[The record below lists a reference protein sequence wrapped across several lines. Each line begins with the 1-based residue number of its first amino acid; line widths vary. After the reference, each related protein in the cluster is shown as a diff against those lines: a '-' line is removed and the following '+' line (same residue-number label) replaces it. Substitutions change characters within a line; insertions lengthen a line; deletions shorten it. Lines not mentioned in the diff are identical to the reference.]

1 MDANELQSFLPELL
15 DYQKQFDDCFADHR
29 SRDHLP
35 VYLKGQLSDLDR
47 KSVEPIALNAG
58 VAPRTLQQFLGSHS
72 WDHERM
78 RDRVQQ
84 IVARD
89 HAGPASIGLIDE
101 TSFLKK
107 GSKTPGVKRQW
118 CGHLGKVD
126 NCVVTVHLGYTQGDF
141 QCLIDGDLYLP
152 ESWDE
157 DRDRCTKAGI
167 PDTVVYRAKWRIAL
181 AQYDRAAV
189 QGVRFD
195 WLTFDEGYG
204 SKPEFLK
211 ELSARRQQWVAE
223 VPKHVCGWLTPPR
236 VTERPYRRN
245 RRGRPRTKPRLV
257 SGQPHAK
264 RLDVLLEKNPKLRDL
279 SWQHYRLDDRDK
291 GPSVWEV
298 KHVRFHPTDDG
309 LPGEAVHLLMAR
321 HALDGQA
328 VKYYLSNAP
337 EATPTE
343 TLLWVALNRHRV
355 ERCFQDEKSELGM
368 DHYEGRTYKGLMRH
382 LYLTL
387 ASHLFLIRAVMARRG
402 KKSGVDFTAS
412 ASSGGGA
419 DRGLDDHGMRAKR
432 PAGKTGEG
440 YSIPSRPQSPI
451 EGVPRKENPSAFE
464 GKRHQSNQGHTMPST
479 DLAL

>member
-1 MDANELQSFLPELL
+1 
-15 DYQKQFDDCFADHR
+15 
-29 SRDHLP
+29 
-35 VYLKGQLSDLDR
+35 
-47 KSVEPIALNAG
+47 
-58 VAPRTLQQFLGSHS
+58 
-72 WDHERM
+72 M

-89 HAGPASIGLIDE
+89 HTGPGSIGLIDE

-107 GSKTPGVKRQW
+107 GTKTPGVKRQW

-141 QCLIDGDLYLP
+141 QCLIDGDLFLP

-157 DRDRCTKAGI
+157 DRDRCAEAGI

-181 AQYDRAAV
+181 EQYDRAVA
-189 QGVRFD
+189 QGVRLD

-211 ELSARRQQWVAE
+211 ELSVRQQQWVAE
-223 VPKHVCGWLTPPR
+223 VPKSVCGWLTPPR

-264 RLDVLLEKNPKLRDL
+264 RLDVLLQKNPKLCDL
-279 SWQHYRLDDRDK
+279 PWQHYRLDDRGK

-298 KHVRFHPTDDG
+298 KHVRFHPTNDDG

-321 HALDGQA
+321 HALEGEA
-328 VKYYLSNAP
+328 VKYFLSNAP
-337 EATPTE
+337 ENTPTE

-387 ASHLFLIRAVMARRG
+387 ASHLFLIQVVMGLGG
-402 KKSGVDFTAS
+402 KKSGVDVAAS
-412 ASSGGGA
+412 ASCAERA
-419 DRGLDDHGMRAKR
+419 DRTLADDGIRAGQK
-432 PAGKTGEG
+432 AGKTGKG
-440 YSIPSRPQSPI
+440 NRLPSEPQSPV
-451 EGVPRKENPSAFE
+451 ESLPRQKDPSSLE
-464 GKRHQSNQGHTMPST
+464 GKRHQSDQSYTMPSP

>member
-1 MDANELQSFLPELL
+1 MDANELQSFLPELIAF
-15 DYQKQFDDCFADHR
+15 QKQFDDCFHDHR

-47 KSVEPIALNAG
+47 KSVEPIALHAG
-58 VAPRTLQQFLGSHS
+58 MAPRTLQQFLGAHS

-141 QCLIDGDLYLP
+141 QCLIDGDLFLP

-181 AQYDRAAV
+181 EQYDRAVA

-195 WLTFDEGYG
+195 WMTFDEYYG

-245 RRGRPRTKPRLV
+245 RRGRPRTKRRLV

-279 SWQHYRLDDRDK
+279 PWQHYRLDERDK

-298 KHVRFHPTDDG
+298 KHVRFHPTNDDG
-309 LPGEAVHLLMAR
+309 LPGEAMHLLMAR
-321 HALDGQA
+321 HALDGEA

-387 ASHLFLIRAVMARRG
+387 ASHLFLIGAVMARRG
-402 KKSGVDFTAS
+402 KKS
-412 ASSGGGA
+412 
-419 DRGLDDHGMRAKR
+419 RR
-432 PAGKTGEG
+432 G

-451 EGVPRKENPSAFE
+451 AGVPRKENPSAFE
-464 GKRHQSNQGHTMPST
+464 RTRHQSNQGHTMPST